1 MSAATTRNLS
11 TGEPRQA
18 ALDAARALRDAR
30 GDTNPEPTQDTSH
43 ITMATITPI
52 FGRKEAK

>member
-1 MSAATTRNLS
+1 MSAATTRHLS

-18 ALDAARALRDAR
+18 ALDAARALREAR
-30 GDTNPEPTQDTSH
+30 GETKPEPAQDTSH

-52 FGRKEAK
+52 VPRR